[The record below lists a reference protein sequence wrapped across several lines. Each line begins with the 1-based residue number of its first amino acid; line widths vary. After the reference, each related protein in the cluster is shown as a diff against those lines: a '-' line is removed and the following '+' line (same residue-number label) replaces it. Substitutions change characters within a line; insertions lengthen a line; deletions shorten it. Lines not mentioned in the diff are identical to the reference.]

1 MVTPAIAAIL
11 PMVAGRLVVW
21 AGKGWDMVTR
31 GVILPMVAGRVVVA
45 MAREE
50 TIQWVEILRKT
61 RAWVEHAK
69 VVDTEVKVVDMEVK
83 VVDTEVKVVDMAA
96 KVVDMAA
103 KEAAATTT
111 TSSSSRELLASV
123 YGRF

>member
-1 MVTPAIAAIL
+1 MMTKVVTL

-50 TIQWVEILRKT
+50 TIQWVEIQVWGEILRET

-69 VVDTEVKVVDMEVK
+69 VVDTEV
-83 VVDTEVKVVDMAA
+83 